1 MSDPNADS
9 KRKQYLLLGVAG
21 GGILAVVGASMF
33 YMDNR
38 PTVHEEKPKVVS
50 LTSPGNIEDRDVWRT
65 LEAAKQKASEDQ
77 IKELSAAVA
86 MQAEQLK
93 KVGQQDPAKPFTD
106 PTALNQPLPTLQ
118 SQRFNS
124 PYSST
129 GMAAAMPSATATAM
143 LNKPIN
149 SLTDIKPV
157 QELEMIQFSHVAHGA
172 GSNGDANRE
181 VLGFPVT
188 DSAKKFSK
196 TGEVTTANGIEFIPA
211 GSFVRAVMLNG
222 IDAPTGG
229 QAQSNPLPVALHV
242 MDTASLANKYQ
253 LNIKDC
259 RFIAAAWGDLSSE
272 RGMART
278 ETLTCIINDET
289 VELPIKGQIIG
300 EDGKAGMRGRLVT
313 KQGQILANAL
323 LAGIAN
329 GIGQAFQQSA
339 STQNLSPLGNTTSII
354 RPGEVGQAA
363 LGAGMGNAGNA
374 LEQYYLK
381 AADKLFPVIEI
392 DGGRTVEVLVTK
404 GAVYTGKTTQFN
416 EHYRGML
423 NRTGT
428 GRSNRDE
435 D

>member
-1 MSDPNADS
+1 
-9 KRKQYLLLGVAG
+9 
-21 GGILAVVGASMF
+21 
-33 YMDNR
+33 
-38 PTVHEEKPKVVS
+38 
-50 LTSPGNIEDRDVWRT
+50 
-65 LEAAKQKASEDQ
+65 
-77 IKELSAAVA
+77 
-86 MQAEQLK
+86 
-93 KVGQQDPAKPFTD
+93 
-106 PTALNQPLPTLQ
+106 
-118 SQRFNS
+118 
-124 PYSST
+124 
-129 GMAAAMPSATATAM
+129 
-143 LNKPIN
+143 
-149 SLTDIKPV
+149 
-157 QELEMIQFSHVAHGA
+157 MIQFSHVAHGA